1 MLQEMN
7 IALRFL
13 LELCILGVIGYWG
26 FQVGKG
32 PVIKGTFAVV
42 LPLIIAVIWGLF
54 GAPEAT
60 WKLQGALHLMLEI
73 IILGLGIVA
82 LYHLRY
88 VALATVFMIVIF
100 TNSVLMYIWK
110 Q

>member
-1 MLQEMN
+1 MYPWSY
-7 IALRFL
+7 RV
-13 LELCILGVIGYWG
+13 LGG
-26 FQVGKG
+26 QVGKG

-88 VALATVFMIVIF
+88 VALATIFMIVIF

-110 Q
+110 R